1 MYKPKYLYKMKLR
14 QNRYKTT
21 GITRLIPNQPIESKY
36 INVCSVCKKQIEKKE
51 LISPFLD
58 GDKNLWRHQDCL
70 QLFFLEQF
78 LYEGSCE
85 DCRETIEVGNAGYW
99 SKHNGV
105 WCENC
110 GESLFPDTHVAYSRH
125 QRENKLLKKLKA

>member
-1 MYKPKYLYKMKLR
+1 MYKPKYLYTMKLR

-21 GITRLIPNQPIESKY
+21 GIKRLIPNQPIESKY
-36 INVCSVCKKQIEKKE
+36 INVCSVCKKQIEKNE
-51 LISPFLD
+51 LISPYLD

-85 DCRETIEVGNAGYW
+85 DCGETIEAGL
-99 SKHNGV
+99 
-105 WCENC
+105 
-110 GESLFPDTHVAYSRH
+110 SLIHI
-125 QRENKLLKKLKA
+125 

>member
-1 MYKPKYLYKMKLR
+1 MYKPKYLYKMKEKQR
-14 QNRYKTT
+14 KRKT
-21 GITRLIPNQPIESKY
+21 GIKRLIPSQPIESRY
-36 INVCSVCKKQIEKKE
+36 LSVCSVCKKEIAKNE
-51 LISPFLD
+51 LISPYLD

-85 DCRETIEVGNAGYW
+85 DCGETINVGIAGYW

-110 GESLFPDTHVAYSRH
+110 GEKLFPDTHVAYSRH
-125 QRENKLLKKLKA
+125 QKENKILKKLKA